1 VQRQYEISGFTGIVV
16 SGSIRIKVIKDEKW
30 DVRVFSS
37 REESNSIK
45 VRFRNDIFQISISER
60 EYPHSPPPVVVVTM
74 PELTLIDLDGPVEME
89 ARGFTTASELCV
101 SMGPSSFLNLNGFE
115 ASQAVFELEGPCTL
129 HAFLSVEDMKILSSG
144 VVTIRLGGR
153 AQNFKF
159 LSDQTSRLDGSM
171 LLVDNAELD
180 LQGKSEIRLTPD
192 LSLSVKSRDEA
203 LIYYNGEYFKDEPVV
218 EGPAILRKY

>member
-1 VQRQYEISGFTGIVV
+1 
-16 SGSIRIKVIKDEKW
+16 
-30 DVRVFSS
+30 
-37 REESNSIK
+37 
-45 VRFRNDIFQISISER
+45 
-60 EYPHSPPPVVVVTM
+60 
-74 PELTLIDLDGPVEME
+74 
-89 ARGFTTASELCV
+89 
-101 SMGPSSFLNLNGFE
+101 
-115 ASQAVFELEGPCTL
+115 
-129 HAFLSVEDMKILSSG
+129 VEDMKILSSG